1 MPWDLL
7 IFADYEIKLIYEI
20 KYFSIALLILDKMCF
35 DRSTQMKHLKD
46 ILGELMSN
54 AMYNIRLMVKGLFH
68 RATKIERT
76 KKDKDKLK
84 KKKKDEEIEDDK
96 VVIG

>member
-1 MPWDLL
+1 
-7 IFADYEIKLIYEI
+7 
-20 KYFSIALLILDKMCF
+20 
-35 DRSTQMKHLKD
+35 
-46 ILGELMSN
+46 
-54 AMYNIRLMVKGLFH
+54 MVKGLFH
-68 RATKIERT
+68 RATKIERS

>member
-1 MPWDLL
+1 
-7 IFADYEIKLIYEI
+7 
-20 KYFSIALLILDKMCF
+20 
-35 DRSTQMKHLKD
+35 
-46 ILGELMSN
+46 
-54 AMYNIRLMVKGLFH
+54 MVKGFFY
-68 RATKIERT
+68 RVIKIERS